1 MFHCKP
7 LISLSGKILVF
18 KLWAKMLLTNLM
30 LLANLIARLNN
41 NIWKTMGEIKGEI
54 LGMARHAEST
64 QNNKFAI
71 S

>member
-1 MFHCKP
+1 
-7 LISLSGKILVF
+7 
-18 KLWAKMLLTNLM
+18 M

-41 NIWKTMGEIKGEI
+41 TISKTTGEIKGEI
-54 LGMARHAEST
+54 LGVARHAEST